1 MSVKENFS
9 NPGYLKTQQ
18 YNTSDKLSARIRLH
32 QNYSTTDESPISG
45 TFDLMLEYLPE
56 NAKILEVGTGRGD
69 LWKENASRIP
79 EGWDMTL
86 TDLSAGMIA
95 DQKAYLGD
103 LARVMNYEVVNAVD
117 IPYAD
122 NSFDA
127 VVANYM
133 LYHVPDRVKAIAEI
147 RRVLKPDGTLFATT
161 NGANHMKLIFT
172 IARDV
177 SEITREETV
186 VAETFSLQNGL
197 AQLMQEFTDIRMIRF
212 NNNLWIPEARPVLD
226 YIASMSSIEG
236 EAIIRQ
242 HETAMRENLNRMIV
256 DKGGIFIEKETGVF
270 IARGVYD
277 NTETSSNN

>member
-1 MSVKENFS
+1 MKNTNFS
-9 NPGYLKTQQ
+9 NSEHLKTQQ
-18 YNTSDKLSARIRLH
+18 YNSADKLSARIRLH

-56 NAKILEVGTGRGD
+56 NAKLLELGTGRGD

-103 LARVMNYEVVNAVD
+103 LARVMDYEVVNAVD

-133 LYHVPDRVKAIAEI
+133 LYHVPDRAKAIAEI

-161 NGANHMKLIFT
+161 NGENHMKELHV
-172 IARDV
+172 IADQVEDV
-177 SEITREETV
+177 SQVTKTWL
-186 VAETFSLQNGL
+186 ADTFSLQNSM
-197 AQLMQEFTDIRMIRF
+197 AQLMRQFSDIHMIRF
-212 NNNLWIPEARPVLD
+212 NNNLWIPEAQPILD
-226 YIASMSSIEG
+226 YIESMMSING
-236 EAIIRQ
+236 EAIIR
-242 HETAMRENLNRMIV
+242 EKGASIRNNLNQMIA
-256 DKGGIFIEKETGVF
+256 DKGGIFIEKETGIF
-270 IARGVYD
+270 IARGFY
-277 NTETSSNN
+277 NRATQSGT